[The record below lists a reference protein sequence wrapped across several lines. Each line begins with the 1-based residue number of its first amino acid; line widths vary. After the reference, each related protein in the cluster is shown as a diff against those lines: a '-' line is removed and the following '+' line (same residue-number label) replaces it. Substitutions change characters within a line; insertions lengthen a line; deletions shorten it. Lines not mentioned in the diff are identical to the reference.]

1 MTADAGLLAA
11 LADLQGALAECVQPA
26 MVIGGIAVIASG
38 VPRQTI
44 DIDATVW
51 AEGTDLNALVGALR
65 RHRIEPR
72 IPDAIAFA
80 RERQVLLLRHTP
92 SGTPMEVSL
101 AWLPFEIEA
110 LERATVVDFAGVSI
124 RVATPE
130 DLVIYKAVAWRDRD
144 RSDIERLLVRH
155 GSVIDLGRVR
165 ALVRQFAAALDE
177 PERVDAF
184 EALVERSLGLDRG

>member
-1 MTADAGLLAA
+1 MHWSARS
-11 LADLQGALAECVQPA
+11 
-26 MVIGGIAVIASG
+26 GG
-38 VPRQTI
+38 
-44 DIDATVW
+44 
-51 AEGTDLNALVGALR
+51 
-65 RHRIEPR
+65 HRIEPR
-72 IPDAIAFA
+72 ISDAIAFA

-155 GSVIDLGRVR
+155 GSVINLGRVR
-165 ALVRQFAAALDE
+165 VLVRQFAAALDE

-184 EALVERSLGLDRG
+184 EALVERSLGRDRG